1 MAIETDSVMARLVK
15 RVFPR
20 MPDFYALLNGQC
32 ATVVEGLEAL
42 ESFIKSKPISHLRKR
57 VFLSAWRAATLSMV

>member
-32 ATVVEGLEAL
+32 ATVEEGLEAL
-42 ESFIKSKPISHLRKR
+42 DSFDRLLELERS
-57 VFLSAWRAATLSMV
+57 RALLHSS